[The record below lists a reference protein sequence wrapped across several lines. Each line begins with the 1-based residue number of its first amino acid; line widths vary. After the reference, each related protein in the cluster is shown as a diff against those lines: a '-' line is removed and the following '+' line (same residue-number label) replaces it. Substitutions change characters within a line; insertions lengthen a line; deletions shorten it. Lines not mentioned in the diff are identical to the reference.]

1 MIEVQGSWRGPYH
14 RWVVIANT
22 LSAQPIARIQGIFYG
37 IKKTY
42 EGIHRRVR
50 NKIQEDSN

>member
-1 MIEVQGSWRGPYH
+1 VL
-14 RWVVIANT
+14 IANG
-22 LSAQPIARIQGIFYG
+22 LSAPPMARIQGIFYG

-50 NKIQEDSN
+50 NRIQEDSN